1 MEKNKIFKHKKLLF
15 AALIASMFVNIL
27 FISYMVVRT
36 DLSDLYDKVL
46 YYREIPVDEFQSPKI
61 PEIYNHDI
69 LQLSF
74 VKNVKTKSD
83 FEPWRDQVV
92 IKTRELLNIPPDEE
106 INNQLPTKIYFQD
119 HKSYTITKYSM
130 LALDDDEILF
140 YEVLPD
146 RMGEKVPA
154 VLIIPASG
162 NMGAKDVLGIPSD
175 LTKYYREKDI
185 GVKIVNQGYAVYVI
199 ENRGWGE
206 RSIDVGTECNL
217 TTKSGK
223 LSCSGIL
230 LDVNLNNLGYHLGG
244 LQTTDTIQL
253 LKLIQS
259 RNYVDNENITIMSLS
274 LGGGVS
280 FIVSALYPEI
290 KSTIV
295 ASGITNLN
303 KTRPF
308 GSGTFGILKYFDTTD
323 IAATIAP
330 RPLYLSWGYQEGGPF
345 GFDARTHYAY
355 NQIKKSYELFD
366 AENNIVAISHS
377 GGHTYDVPSVL
388 DFLNKTLEK

>member
-1 MEKNKIFKHKKLLF
+1 ML
-15 AALIASMFVNIL
+15 VNSL
-27 FISYMVVRT
+27 FITYIIVRT

-46 YYREIPVDEFQSPKI
+46 YYQEIPVDEFQPPKI

-83 FEPWRDQVV
+83 FEPWKNQVV
-92 IKTRELLNIPPDEE
+92 TKIRDLYSIPPDEE
-106 INNQLPTKIYFQD
+106 IDNQLPNKIDFQD
-119 HKSYTITKYSM
+119 HKTYTITKYS
-130 LALDDDEILF
+130 LRALDGDEILF

-217 TTKSGK
+217 TIKSVK
-223 LSCSGIL
+223 LTCSGIL
-230 LDVNLNNLGYHLGG
+230 LAKNLNTLGYHLGG

-259 RNYVDNENITIMSLS
+259 RNYVDNENIAIMGLS
-274 LGGGVS
+274 LGAGIS
-280 FIVSALYPEI
+280 YTVSALYPEI

-295 ASGITNLN
+295 ASGVTNLN
-303 KTRPF
+303 KTRPL
-308 GSGTFGILKYFDTTD
+308 GSGTFGILKYFNNTD
-323 IAATIAP
+323 IAATI
-330 RPLYLSWGYQEGGPF
+330 
-345 GFDARTHYAY
+345 
-355 NQIKKSYELFD
+355 
-366 AENNIVAISHS
+366 
-377 GGHTYDVPSVL
+377 
-388 DFLNKTLEK
+388 